1 MDNRDK
7 EIEYLEERVKE
18 LEYLLRKI
26 SKKKRPSIRF
36 RHHPTKYS
44 FGDDPHIRE
53 VNPVCSLCATI
64 KNVELKKEFDVY
76 LCSKCE
82 NNWN

>member
-18 LEYLLRKI
+18 LEYFLRKI

-36 RHHPTKYS
+36 RHRRSKLS
-44 FGDDPHIRE
+44 FGEDPHAHEI
-53 VNPVCSLCATI
+53 NPVCSLCATI
-64 KNVELKKEFDVY
+64 KNVELKKDFDVY